1 MQQINVSETQAL
13 NILAQLAP
21 DVRPG
26 VTYFSNPDS
35 GEVLLSFPDDLAA
48 AVEAADPD
56 SWKARLE
63 AYAADLRWRRE
74 VGGINVGGVSVSTDD
89 RAKLMITGARVAAAA
104 DPSWS
109 TVWYGADGATYPLDA
124 AAMIA
129 ISDAVQ
135 AHVNASFSSFAT
147 IKAGIGA
154 GTITSTAEIDAA
166 FGAEQ

>member
-1 MQQINVSETQAL
+1 MQQINVSEAQAL

-21 DVRPG
+21 DIRVG
-26 VTYFSNPDS
+26 VTYFADPDN
-35 GEVLLSFPDDLAA
+35 GEVILSFPDDLAA

-56 SWKARLE
+56 SRKARLA

-74 VGGINVGGVSVSTDD
+74 VGGIDVAGVPVATDD
-89 RAKLMITGARVAAAA
+89 RAKLMITGARVAAGA
-104 DPSWS
+104 DPGWS
-109 TVWYGADGATYPLDA
+109 TVWHGSDGSTYPVNA

-135 AHVNASFSSFAT
+135 NHVNAGFAT
-147 IKAGIGA
+147 FAAVKASIDS

-166 FGAEQ
+166 FEAA